1 MDVVLPKWGMSMQ
14 AAVVAEW
21 LVAVGDQITEGQPLV
36 RVETDKVDTDVESPG
51 TGTLVEILVPDG
63 DSADVGTVIG
73 RLDP

>member
-14 AAVVAEW
+14 AAVIAEW
-21 LVAVGDQITEGQPLV
+21 LVAVGDQIVEGQPLV

-63 DSADVGTVIG
+63 DTVDVGTIIG